1 MPGPNR
7 APAHR
12 RPPERTPPASWPEL
26 DPDVSAADLDPDV
39 RSELDALSGPVAD
52 RVARHLVMAGQL
64 LDDEP
69 ARAHEHARAARQL
82 APRVAAVREA
92 LGTTSYAT
100 GAYAEALAELRTA
113 RRINGSP
120 DFLAVMADC
129 ERGLGRPQRAIDMAG
144 HPDAGRLDP
153 PTRVELLIV
162 VSGARRDLGLG
173 EAAVVGLQGAE
184 LRSADR
190 EPWGVRLQYAY
201 AEALL
206 TAGRSREAA
215 RWFARAAAADTAGET
230 DADERHLQLAAEG
243 DRPPPD

>member
-1 MPGPNR
+1 MP
-7 APAHR
+7 
-12 RPPERTPPASWPEL
+12 RPQRTPSERTPTNQPPSGTWPEL
-26 DPDVSAADLDPDV
+26 DPDVSAAELDPDV
-39 RSELDALSGPVAD
+39 RSEVAALSGPVAD
-52 RVARHLVMAGQL
+52 RVARHLVMAGRL

-69 ARAHEHARAARQL
+69 AGAYQHARAARQL

-92 LGTTSYAT
+92 LGTTAYAT

-144 HPDAGRLDP
+144 HPDAGRLDL

-173 EAAVVGLQGAE
+173 EAAVVGLQGPE

-190 EPWGVRLQYAY
+190 EPWGMRLQYAY

-206 TAGRSREAA
+206 AAGRRRDAA
-215 RWFARAAAADTAGET
+215 RWFARAAAADPAGET
-230 DADERHLQLAAEG
+230 DADERQLRLAAQG
-243 DRPPPD
+243 DRPPPG